1 MTYNKKFNVLS
12 AAQEKQEAKNIIK
25 DQAELLEKPSADL
38 FGQVFIDHV
47 KERAKVKK
55 ESKEIY
61 RRKRPEQNKQAP

>member
-38 FGQVFIDHV
+38 FGQVFIDQV

-61 RRKRPEQNKQAP
+61 RRKRPEQNEQTP